1 MAIEKV
7 TARARPGRPRSEQ
20 KRDAIL
26 GAASHLFLENGIER
40 TSMDAVAQRAGV
52 SKQTVYSHFAGK
64 EDLLTACVGCK
75 LEAYDVVRIAH
86 NASLPVRERLVD
98 LANRFLNLVYDSG
111 VLAMYRVIIGSATA
125 HPELAKLFFEAGPS
139 QTINAFRTVI
149 EQHVEA
155 GDLAVD
161 DCALATDMLLGM
173 LTGGPHMRS
182 ILGVGEVPDEHWR
195 AAWVERCVDGFL
207 AMATPD

>member
-1 MAIEKV
+1 MGIEESRG
-7 TARARPGRPRSEQ
+7 RARPGRPRSEQ

-26 GAASHLFLENGIER
+26 SAASDLFLENGIER

-75 LEAYDVVRIAH
+75 LEAYDVVEIAH
-86 NASLPVRERLVD
+86 NGTLTARERLID
-98 LANRFLNLVYDSG
+98 LASRLLNLIYDEG
-111 VLAMYRVIIGSATA
+111 VLAMYRVIIGSANA
-125 HPELAKLFFEAGPS
+125 HPELAKLFFEAGPVR
-139 QTINAFRTVI
+139 TIDTFRIVI
-149 EQHVEA
+149 EQHVASGE
-155 GDLAVD
+155 LAVG
-161 DCALATDMLLGM
+161 DCAEATDMLLGM

-195 AAWVERCVDGFL
+195 RAWVERCVDGFI
-207 AMATPD
+207 AMFAAD